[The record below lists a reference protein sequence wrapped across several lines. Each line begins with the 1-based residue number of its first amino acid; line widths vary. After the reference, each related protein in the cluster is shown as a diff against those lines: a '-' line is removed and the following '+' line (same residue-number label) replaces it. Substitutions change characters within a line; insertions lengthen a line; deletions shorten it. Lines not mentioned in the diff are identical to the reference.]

1 MENIAFVLYPTA
13 VTDWQG
19 IYFQN
24 GDMFWNEGWV
34 NECQSENIF
43 RYPSEQE
50 CQGTEECSAVWFATP
65 WSECTAECGGGTHSR
80 KVIVN
85 K

>member
-1 MENIAFVLYPTA
+1 
-13 VTDWQG
+13 
-19 IYFQN
+19 
-24 GDMFWNEGWV
+24 MFRNEDWV
-34 NECQSENIF
+34 NEWRHVDVKVKYIF

-50 CQGTEECSAVWFATP
+50 CQGSEECSAIWFATP

>member
-1 MENIAFVLYPTA
+1 MST
-13 VTDWQG
+13 
-19 IYFQN
+19 
-24 GDMFWNEGWV
+24 
-34 NECQSENIF
+34 CKRQSENIF

-50 CQGTEECSAVWFATP
+50 CQGIEECSAIWFATP

-80 KVIVN
+80 KVIIVN